1 MYTEFERVVSVLVV
15 GRGPPHCKSR
25 HYLSVPTLLPRLV
38 SFAKGFLCLWTPSLC
53 GAGTPD

>member
-25 HYLSVPTLLPRLV
+25 HYLSVPTLLPRLLSV
-38 SFAKGFLCLWTPSLC
+38 FDVRSDGAESGRKVPSRS
-53 GAGTPD
+53 